1 MNLGSARPDGRADP
15 RTHRSRES
23 GIGWFFVVLVENFM
37 TQVSGLL
44 TEMDSRFRGNDVI
57 SARRVAFRLAVIP
70 AKAGIHRLIQA
81 F

>member
-1 MNLGSARPDGRADP
+1 M
-15 RTHRSRES
+15 HRSRES
-23 GIGWFFVVLVENFM
+23 GIGWSEVGWRMVLRRFVEDFM

-57 SARRVAFRLAVIP
+57 SARRVAFSLAVIP